1 MFGEI
6 DFMLLPAWISKL
18 EKKIGWLQIPQLGL
32 ILICLQI
39 IGFILILRRP
49 EMAQILYL
57 DHAAI
62 LKWEIWRLFTFIA
75 IPLTSDFLMLF
86 LWWFLY
92 YIFKSLR
99 VQWGDFK
106 LTLYFL
112 IGWIG
117 TVLGSF
123 VFNISVDSFMLMLST
138 FFFAIATLNP
148 EYEVLFFFI
157 LPIKMKWIALFTGV
171 VLFLQQAFFGAWQL
185 TLCLLFSCIN
195 YLLFFGPHFYR
206 LLRDE
211 MKKRRENI

>member
-86 LWWFLY
+86 
-92 YIFKSLR
+92 
-99 VQWGDFK
+99 
-106 LTLYFL
+106 
-112 IGWIG
+112 
-117 TVLGSF
+117 
-123 VFNISVDSFMLMLST
+123 FML
-138 FFFAIATLNP
+138 
-148 EYEVLFFFI
+148 VFI
-157 LPIKMKWIALFTGV
+157 LHI
-171 VLFLQQAFFGAWQL
+171 
-185 TLCLLFSCIN
+185 
-195 YLLFFGPHFYR
+195 
-206 LLRDE
+206 
-211 MKKRRENI
+211 